1 MKIGLLTSDLSHKHG
16 WAHVSLSMVRALQSL
31 GADVRVVASHN
42 SPVHDDITMQAWL
55 PTVEPPDRY
64 TLPQLLQNVPRVRQY
79 LADCDII
86 HSTIEPYAPLAAS
99 VVGERPLFITAHGS
113 YVYLPQ
119 MRRFPIGAL
128 YGWAFKRATLA
139 CVSHYTARVV
149 HELDADIKTIVV
161 PNAIDA
167 SRFDTIPIVRPDE
180 RPPTIITVGGVKP
193 RKGTLELVRAVA
205 KVRDVV
211 SDVRCIIIGNTE
223 AVPDYTAKVRAEIE
237 RLDLHA
243 NVEMV
248 GFVTAKALHQWYASA
263 HIFAM
268 PAVNEGWKFEGYG
281 LVVLEA
287 SAAGLPVIGTRDCG
301 VEDAIQHEKTGL
313 LIDQDK
319 LDAELAPA
327 ILRLLRDRELA
338 HAFGENGRV
347 FAQSRTWESVGRELM
362 THYAQA
368 LGMG

>member
-1 MKIGLLTSDLSHKHG
+1 
-16 WAHVSLSMVRALQSL
+16 V
-31 GADVRVVASHN
+31 
-42 SPVHDDITMQAWL
+42 
-55 PTVEPPDRY
+55 
-64 TLPQLLQNVPRVRQY
+64 
-79 LADCDII
+79 
-86 HSTIEPYAPLAAS
+86 
-99 VVGERPLFITAHGS
+99 
-113 YVYLPQ
+113 
-119 MRRFPIGAL
+119 
-128 YGWAFKRATLA
+128 
-139 CVSHYTARVV
+139 TARRCVKWTATRV
-149 HELDADIKTIVV
+149 DLVFGSNSILRAYAEVYAQDDNKEKFVNDFVAAWTKVMNADRF
-161 PNAIDA
+161 D
-167 SRFDTIPIVRPDE
+167 FDTIPIVRPDE